1 MDTPSHPSIT
11 LSAEQHIENGVV
23 YTDDVARQRAIAYDM
38 LREFSAKRAA
48 YYRDGSKINLKKL
61 LGKDVI
67 MFAARGV
74 ATAEEFVLEAFRA
87 CESSSE
93 ETVMGNLWQALI
105 AAISSDT
112 LDTGDMMTVRDGAL
126 YVCELKSQVNTTNSA
141 SFPQELRELKDK
153 CETQRRF
160 KRASNQRVPLPAFC
174 GAAPQQGHRRD
185 THRYQ
190 PDERDQA
197 NRDIAGFQYRYLTGA
212 AFWQWLTGFDSVE
225 GLIDDVSRIEIGDV
239 PPGASRVHRPAAGRD
254 APRPS
259 RRTPPWRHHERRPTA
274 QAAALLVRGPRH
286 IPPENRRSHAGNH
299 RTAGACHVSS
309 LVEAVAGMAKIGESL
324 VGLVPVHVPDN
335 RHAPMASP
343 SATGTALPICLYIS
357 ATFPQMRQSSGKPWT
372 RLYSSHRKRAIFRR
386 MAQIRRRHRRG
397 GDQRR
402 RRAIE
407 SYAPIKSRSCRPT
420 AQSAFPMASRCTATG
435 RSFQYSPSLSI
446 LKYLRRFS
454 GKSVCCMGRAFK
466 SPHGLAERFPRRKSV
481 LPIALV
487 SGRQIG
493 GLTLPTLS
501 DKHNAFPNLR
511 RAEIRSVV
519 QIEAHGIPRLLQ
531 FAKNHVQ
538 RAPL

>member
-11 LSAEQHIENGVV
+11 LSSEQRVENGVV

-38 LREFSAKRAA
+38 LREFSAKRAT
-48 YYRDGSKINLKKL
+48 YYRDSSKINLRKL

-160 KRASNQRVPLPAFC
+160 KRASNQQVLPAFC
-174 GAAPQQGHRRD
+174 VLRHNKAIDEIR
-185 THRYQ
+185 TYQ

-239 PPGASRVHRPAAGRD
+239 R
-254 APRPS
+254 
-259 RRTPPWRHHERRPTA
+259 
-274 QAAALLVRGPRH
+274 QARQECIDRLQ
-286 IPPENRRSHAGNH
+286 E
-299 RTAGACHVSS
+299 
-309 LVEAVAGMAKIGESL
+309 E
-324 VGLVPVHVPDN
+324 
-335 RHAPMASP
+335 
-343 SATGTALPICLYIS
+343 
-357 ATFPQMRQSSGKPWT
+357 MRQALEENSLGNTMNDVQLLKQ
-372 RLYSSHRKRAIFRR
+372 RL
-386 MAQIRRRHRRG
+386 
-397 GDQRR
+397 
-402 RRAIE
+402 
-407 SYAPIKSRSCRPT
+407 C
-420 AQSAFPMASRCTATG
+420 
-435 RSFQYSPSLSI
+435 
-446 LKYLRRFS
+446 
-454 GKSVCCMGRAFK
+454 
-466 SPHGLAERFPRRKSV
+466 
-481 LPIALV
+481 
-487 SGRQIG
+487 
-493 GLTLPTLS
+493 
-501 DKHNAFPNLR
+501 
-511 RAEIRSVV
+511 
-519 QIEAHGIPRLLQ
+519 
-531 FAKNHVQ
+531 
-538 RAPL
+538 

>member
-11 LSAEQHIENGVV
+11 LSSEQRVEDAAV

-48 YYRDGSKINLKKL
+48 YYRDSSKINLKKL

-74 ATAEEFVLEAFRA
+74 ATAEELVLEAFRA

-160 KRASNQRVPLPAFC
+160 KRASNQQVLPAFC
-174 GAAPQQGHRRD
+174 VLRHNKAIDEIRTYR
-185 THRYQ
+185 

-239 PPGASRVHRPAAGRD
+239 R
-254 APRPS
+254 
-259 RRTPPWRHHERRPTA
+259 
-274 QAAALLVRGPRH
+274 QA
-286 IPPENRRSHAGNH
+286 
-299 RTAGACHVSS
+299 
-309 LVEAVAGMAKIGESL
+309 
-324 VGLVPVHVPDN
+324 
-335 RHAPMASP
+335 
-343 SATGTALPICLYIS
+343 
-357 ATFPQMRQSSGKPWT
+357 RQECID
-372 RLYSSHRKRAIFRR
+372 RLQEE
-386 MAQIRRRHRRG
+386 M
-397 GDQRR
+397 
-402 RRAIE
+402 RRALE
-407 SYAPIKSRSCRPT
+407 EN
-420 AQSAFPMASRCTATG
+420 
-435 RSFQYSPSLSI
+435 SLGDTMNDVQL
-446 LKYLRRFS
+446 LK
-454 GKSVCCMGRAFK
+454 
-466 SPHGLAERFPRRKSV
+466 
-481 LPIALV
+481 
-487 SGRQIG
+487 Q
-493 GLTLPTLS
+493 
-501 DKHNAFPNLR
+501 
-511 RAEIRSVV
+511 
-519 QIEAHGIPRLLQ
+519 RLC
-531 FAKNHVQ
+531 
-538 RAPL
+538 